1 MSWFCQQQKHDFH
14 PVYDWT
20 QVLTHFLLLS
30 SPLDWAGQRAWEMC
44 KCSLSVIFSMGEPWP
59 LVPWSLWS
67 KIMSDFSSSSNKLV
81 SFQSG
86 VRDYFT
92 SPSNCAP
99 IHWTPGPTL
108 SQNSKS
114 CCWSWSSSV
123 VWDALLSLVEELLVC
138 NWWGVVIVPSLGRIT

>member
-1 MSWFCQQQKHDFH
+1 MILSATKAWFPSSVWLDSSTHSFSVVVQ
-14 PVYDWT
+14 PLGLGWT
-20 QVLTHFLLLS
+20 EGLRNVQMQLECDIFCGGAL
-30 SPLDWAGQRAWEMC
+30 AIG
-44 KCSLSVIFSMGEPWP
+44 SLK
-59 LVPWSLWS
+59 